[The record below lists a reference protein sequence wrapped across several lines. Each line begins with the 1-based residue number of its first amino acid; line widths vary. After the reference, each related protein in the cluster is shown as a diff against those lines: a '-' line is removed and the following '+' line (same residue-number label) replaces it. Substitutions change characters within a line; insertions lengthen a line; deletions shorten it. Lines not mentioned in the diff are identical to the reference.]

1 MFETIGIFAIIG
13 GIIAAIAYYIESTK
27 KSQRYYQARA
37 DVMQIV
43 EIIENYHKAYGEYL
57 IVERNIDEQPG
68 SILMNILAAVHTP
81 LGYPFYSGVAE
92 HNPKMINFAE
102 VIMGRRTVNDMI
114 VDPWDEPYHIA
125 IDTNG
130 DGIVELV
137 WKTFTHDYEPI
148 DDLVLRIYR
157 PVIAWSNGPDKRNN
171 LGFGDDICSWHS

>member
-1 MFETIGIFAIIG
+1 MFETIGIFAIVG

-81 LGYPFYSGVAE
+81 LGYPFYSEVAE

-102 VIMGRRTVNDMI
+102 VIMGRCTVNDMI
-114 VDPWDEPYHIA
+114 VDPWDEPYHSRFAHILRGFENCGRVSVA
-125 IDTNG
+125 KEVPYGRETY
-130 DGIVELV
+130 
-137 WKTFTHDYEPI
+137 HDY
-148 DDLVLRIYR
+148 
-157 PVIAWSNGPDKRNN
+157 GT
-171 LGFGDDICSWHS
+171 C